1 MTMTAAKSVPSLSG
15 IPRRIMAGTSP
26 LVKALQQELSKY
38 PGLDARAV
46 LAIASHEGLSG
57 GIGDGGHAFGPFQ
70 LNNAGGVI
78 TGKFQ
83 GQSAGQI
90 NHWAWTPGGID
101 YALNAIDKAAGG
113 LHGLPA
119 IQAITNRFERPAN
132 PGAEIADASR
142 HYGGIPTGGMAPAGG
157 SAFQLPSSPLNA
169 ALPHPGGPA
178 GAGGAPQG
186 PGPSPVLAALRYL
199 GFNPGH
205 L

>member
-1 MTMTAAKSVPSLSG
+1 
-15 IPRRIMAGTSP
+15 MAGTSP
-26 LVKALQQELSKY
+26 LVQLLQRELAKF
-38 PGLDARAV
+38 PQIDPRAE
-46 LAIASHEGLSG
+46 LAIAAHEGLSG
-57 GIGDGGHAFGPFQ
+57 GIGDGGHAFGPNQ
-70 LNNAGGVI
+70 LNNAGGVL
-78 TGKFQ
+78 TGKFA
-83 GQSAGQI
+83 GQSPSQI
-90 NHWAWTPGGID
+90 NQWAWSPAGID
-101 YALNAIDKAAGG
+101 YALQGIAKIAGG

-132 PGAEIADASR
+132 PGAEIADAAR

-169 ALPHPGGPA
+169 AIPHPGGPA